1 MLEVRSR
8 RGRVL
13 LNVVTILLLVPFA
26 APFIVMMVDANQGVG
41 LLANFQTVLARPE
54 VGLMFLSSGIIA
66 VGTIVISYIATMLAA
81 FALAALHHRGKRLIT
96 YLMVAALTLPT
107 ASIIIPLFYVVSSAG
122 LFDNYAAVFVPLAV
136 ITLPFN
142 IILARG
148 FISSIPSE
156 IYEAG
161 RVDGASTWQ
170 IFIHLVVPL
179 CRPITAVLIVWTFV
193 AAWNELLL
201 PLVFLQDPAKQTVTL
216 LPTFFKSL
224 YITDQSK
231 VIAASIVVLIP
242 TVVVYLLVQRFFE
255 RGITAGA
262 IK

>member
-1 MLEVRSR
+1 MLETRTW
-8 RGRVL
+8 RGRLL
-13 LNVVTILLLVPFA
+13 LNVVTIALLVPFV
-26 APFIVMMVDANQGVG
+26 APFIVMLVSANQGVG
-41 LLANFQTVLARPE
+41 LIANFATVLSQPE
-54 VGLMFLSSGIIA
+54 VPLMFASSGIIA
-66 VGTIVISYIATMLAA
+66 AGTIVISYVATMLAA
-81 FALAALHHRGKRLIT
+81 FALAALRHHGKRLIT
-96 YLMVAALTLPT
+96 YVLVAALTLPT

-122 LFDNYAAVFVPLAV
+122 LFDNYAAVFIPLAV

-161 RVDGASTWQ
+161 RVDGASNWQ

-179 CRPITAVLIVWTFV
+179 CRPIAAVLIVWTFV

-201 PLVFLQDPAKQTVTL
+201 PLVFLQNPSNQTVTL

-231 VIAASIVVLIP
+231 VIAASLVVLIP
-242 TVVVYLLVQRFFE
+242 TVIVYLLVQRFFE

-262 IK
+262 VK